1 MTDLREGQVAGRY
14 LNIDEAAAYLNV
26 TVRFMRRLVAD
37 HHVQYYKVGK
47 FLRFERGDLDS
58 YVQDRVVRPVAD
70 DVSSRVWLGTRAL
83 G

>member
-1 MTDLREGQVAGRY
+1 MTDLREGHVAGRY
-14 LNIDEAAAYLNV
+14 LNINEAAAYLNV

-47 FLRFERGDLDS
+47 FLRFERRDLDS
-58 YVQDRVVRPVAD
+58 YVQGRVVRPVVD
-70 DVSSRVWLGTRAL
+70 DISSRVWLGTRTL

>member
-1 MTDLREGQVAGRY
+1 MTDVREAQVTGRY
-14 LNIDEAAAYLNV
+14 LNINEAAAYLNV

-37 HHVQYYKVGK
+37 HYVQYYKVGK

-58 YVQDRVVRPVAD
+58 YVQGRVVRPVVD
-70 DVSSRVWLGTRAL
+70 DISSRVWLGTRTL